1 MQHPE
6 LPEVN
11 PNELAELRT
20 LQQIVDH
27 LSATAAYLRIN
38 GAGLPPPRQRLWPQ
52 QVTAA
57 PVAAV
62 PTADVSM

>member
-27 LSATAAYLRIN
+27 LGTSLKKADPATA
-38 GAGLPPPRQRLWPQ
+38 GAGFNYHNRLIACLPQ
-52 QVTAA
+52 QTTRLPA
-57 PVAAV
+57 
-62 PTADVSM
+62 TLFN